1 MSSKSNREP
10 GKLYT
15 ATDVPGKIYPALM
28 HNPERTDGA
37 KVLYAHMHWRYG
49 RNEQNFESQKS
60 MARHLGVSEKTIANR
75 ILELEYDDWVVVEIQ
90 ERSAQSGNFTTP
102 FYHVFE
108 RQDDCRK
115 FRAEYA
121 PEGKNVI
128 RPKSDEASV
137 PKRVSRKGKGGLAD
151 EKNRH
156 RLNTD
161 TDGRLN
167 KNSTR
172 GQNKNSDKPLTV
184 KHGANATD
192 EHTSPS
198 GETANPNGITTTSG
212 DKLTFMELAVIK
224 AFKLPYGKSNFSWG
238 YMRQLTNFFTGKIK
252 TPGKKS
258 RELYDFQFDERPLEP
273 KELLGLALW
282 YGDNFEDVAEFR
294 KLKAETHWRKW
305 EQFSQ
310 DGEYRRY
317 VRQGKEQLKL
327 YVALLTAAPA
337 ELEPDPPVG
346 EGLYTLEELQ
356 AQDPDFQPADLDA
369 LANDMTVRFYESATP

>member
-1 MSSKSNREP
+1 MNTLEYLNYVQDPTAQGWLQRGAAEKQGVLVSFAYMDIVDGNPYDAMMLAQILYWHDIDEKTRRPRITHWRDGHLWIVKTFGEWREELHFKS
-10 GKLYT
+10 
-15 ATDVPGKIYPALM
+15 
-28 HNPERTDGA
+28 ERTIKECA
-37 KVLYAHMHWRYG
+37 G
-49 RNEQNFESQKS
+49 RLFNQQIIVKERHKSPFHNEQVVSFIRMNWPVFGERVKTV
-60 MARHLGVSEKTIANR
+60 LGETLNVHPEETLNVYPGGTLDVHSGKTSDVRPIYTETTTETTAKTTTEKTA
-75 ILELEYDDWVVVEIQ
+75 
-90 ERSAQSGNFTTP
+90 
-102 FYHVFE
+102 
-108 RQDDCRK
+108 
-115 FRAEYA
+115 
-121 PEGKNVI
+121 
-128 RPKSDEASV
+128 
-137 PKRVSRKGKGGLAD
+137 
-151 EKNRH
+151 
-156 RLNTD
+156 
-161 TDGRLN
+161 
-167 KNSTR
+167 
-172 GQNKNSDKPLTV
+172 
-184 KHGANATD
+184 
-192 EHTSPS
+192 SPS

-327 YVALLTAAPA
+327 YVALLTALTAAPA

-369 LANDMTVRFYESATP
+369 LANDMTVRFYE